1 MNLTA
6 STLKK
11 AWSVTLLSRVLKIP
25 PLTGDENFFH
35 GHTRLIAKWEWLR
48 CFLPARLYHFEIDF
62 DVKGMKPYREKG
74 GGSKRGRRT
83 AIGLLVFTSSVR
95 KIRRRLL
102 VDHRLIFWVLWLG
115 DPPFP
120 MDFRRFIFPVVSIIA
135 SSRARAFTVLIVKE
149 RVHTRLPRR
158 APARPLTSSPV
169 IYTVAFKHTRLDLSA
184 CKWATFLGPR
194 WILEPVDP
202 IDRFRMP
209 RIDHSNVNSILD
221 VFASRNQS
229 IFAIPYVSAY
239 VSAPIL

>member
-11 AWSVTLLSRVLKIP
+11 VWSVTLLSRVLKIL
-25 PLTGDENFFH
+25 PLTGDEN
-35 GHTRLIAKWEWLR
+35 GNG
-48 CFLPARLYHFEIDF
+48 F
-62 DVKGMKPYREKG
+62 DVSCRRVYAILKLISTWRVWNHTERRAREV
-74 GGSKRGRRT
+74 RGRRT

-221 VFASRNQS
+221 VFASRNQP
-229 IFAIPYVSAY
+229 IFAIPCVSAY